1 MPGLLTETI
10 GFLGGCCTT
19 AAFLPQVLHTWR
31 TRSARDLSL
40 SMYLLFVAGVALWTV
55 YGLCIGSIPVILF
68 NLLTLVLALAV
79 VAMKLRF
86 GREEGTRTRTHP
98 PGDPPCGG

>member
-40 SMYLLFVAGVALWTV
+40 SMYLLFVAGVALWAA
-55 YGLCIGSIPVILF
+55 YGLLIGSLPVILF
-68 NLLTLVLALAV
+68 NLLTLALALAV
-79 VAMKLRF
+79 VGMKLRF
-86 GREEGTRTRTHP
+86 GREERAKSRDLP
-98 PGDPPCGG
+98 PGGPASPG